1 MSAATSANHA
11 HADLLCARCVHLRLS
26 VRLSVCAI
34 PSSARG
40 VDGGE
45 TATGVHGQKA
55 LEKAGVGVG
64 RSGVSMRKYARWI

>member
-1 MSAATSANHA
+1 MYLALYLERICTRGGYGPYLTYLYVSPAYFP
-11 HADLLCARCVHLRLS
+11 ARVL
-26 VRLSVCAI
+26 
-34 PSSARG
+34 PRG
-40 VDGGE
+40 GDGGE